1 MSSAAAALPSVG
13 VAAAVRSRSGV
24 WALALPLGLAY
35 LAFFLAPLLMLLAVS
50 FYEDDRLTTM
60 GPGQWQRFLGD
71 AFHWKV
77 ITDTLLLGIKT
88 VCATALLGYPLA
100 LLYRELS
107 PFWQR
112 ALLFVAV
119 LPLLTSVV
127 VRTFAWIVI
136 LGREGVINAVV
147 LGLGLAAE
155 PLRLLQTEFG
165 LVLALTQIE
174 MPLLLLPLLAVMARI
189 DPNVIDASASL
200 GASPWRTLFR
210 VILPLSLPG
219 LAAGCLLVFASST
232 TAFISQSV
240 IGGGR
245 LVYLPA
251 LVWQQAMVVSDWPFA
266 AVAAVTLMVSVLAVI
281 AVIALAGRVATGR
294 LGG

>member
-1 MSSAAAALPSVG
+1 MPEARV
-13 VAAAVRSRSGV
+13 VAAVPVRPDAL
-24 WALALPLGLAY
+24 ALALPLGLAY
-35 LAFFLAPLLMLLAVS
+35 LAFFAAPLVMLLAVS
-50 FYEDDRLTTM
+50 FYEDNRLTVL
-60 GPGQWQRFLGD
+60 GAGQWLRFLGD
-71 AFHWKV
+71 TFHWKV
-77 ITDTLLLGIKT
+77 IADTLLLGAKT
-88 VCATALLGYPLA
+88 VAATVLLGYPLA
-100 LLYRELS
+100 LVYREAP

-136 LGREGVINAVV
+136 LGREGVVNTVL

-165 LVLALTQIE
+165 LVIALTQIE

-189 DPNVIDASASL
+189 DRNVIDASASL

-266 AVAAVTLMVSVLAVI
+266 AAAAVTLMVSVLAVI

-294 LGG
+294 LNG

>member
-1 MSSAAAALPSVG
+1 MSSAAAAEAR
-13 VAAAVRSRSGV
+13 VAAAVPVRPDAL
-24 WALALPLGLAY
+24 ALALPLGLAY
-35 LAFFLAPLLMLLAVS
+35 LAFFAAPLVMLLAVS
-50 FYEDDRLTTM
+50 FYEDNRLTVL
-60 GPGQWQRFLGD
+60 GAGQWLRFLGD

-77 ITDTLLLGIKT
+77 IADTLLLGAKT
-88 VCATALLGYPLA
+88 VAATVLLGYPLA
-100 LLYRELS
+100 LVYREAP

-136 LGREGVINAVV
+136 LGREGVVNSVL

-155 PLRLLQTEFG
+155 PVRLLQTEFG
-165 LVLALTQIE
+165 LVIALTQIE

-266 AVAAVTLMVSVLAVI
+266 AAAAVTLMVSVLAVI

-294 LGG
+294 LNG

>member
-1 MSSAAAALPSVG
+1 MSIA
-13 VAAAVRSRSGV
+13 VAAPVAAGAAPLRRDIGP
-24 WALALPLGLAY
+24 WALTLPLGAAY
-35 LAFFLAPLLMLLAVS
+35 LAFFAAPLLMLLAVS
-50 FYEDDRLTTM
+50 FYADERMTTL
-60 GPGQWQRFLGD
+60 GLRQWERFLGD
-71 AFHWKV
+71 PFHWKV
-77 ITDTLLLGIKT
+77 VADTLLLGAKT
-88 VCATALLGYPLA
+88 VAATVLLGLPLA
-100 LLYRELS
+100 LVWRTAP

-112 ALLFVAV
+112 MLLFIVV

-136 LGREGVINAVV
+136 LGREGVVNALV
-147 LGLGLAAE
+147 LGLGLASE
-155 PLRLLQTEFG
+155 PLRLLQTELG
-165 LVLALTQIE
+165 LVIALTQIE
-174 MPLLLLPLLAVMARI
+174 MPLLMLPLLAVISRI

-200 GASPWRTLFR
+200 GASPWRTLFT

-219 LAAGCLLVFASST
+219 ISAGCLLVFASST

-266 AVAAVTLMVSVLAVI
+266 ATAAVMLMVSVMAVI
-281 AVIALAGRVATGR
+281 AVIALVGRVAAGR
-294 LGG
+294 IGG

>member
-1 MSSAAAALPSVG
+1 MPEAR
-13 VAAAVRSRSGV
+13 VAAAVPVRPDAL
-24 WALALPLGLAY
+24 ALALPLGLAY
-35 LAFFLAPLLMLLAVS
+35 LAFFAAPLVMLLAVS
-50 FYEDDRLTTM
+50 FYEDNRLTVL
-60 GPGQWQRFLGD
+60 GAGQWLRFLGD
-71 AFHWKV
+71 TFHWKV
-77 ITDTLLLGIKT
+77 IADTLLLGAKT
-88 VCATALLGYPLA
+88 VAATVLLGYPLA
-100 LLYRELS
+100 LVYREAP

-136 LGREGVINAVV
+136 LGREGVVNSVL

-165 LVLALTQIE
+165 LVIALTQIE

-266 AVAAVTLMVSVLAVI
+266 AAAAVTLMVSVLAVI

-294 LGG
+294 LNG